1 MPRPRRWRLAY
12 AAGIITCLAFA
23 GRANAQ
29 APAPTPNPNP
39 ADVSEPGG
47 ELQQIT
53 VTGYIIPRVGDG
65 PQPVVSYDRN
75 YIEKTGNQTVT
86 DVIQN
91 LPSAVGNFGPAT
103 TTGFSFSPGSASVR
117 LKGLPENNTLVLV
130 DGRRMPAFPF
140 DQVSTNAV
148 ISFVDLNSIPLAA
161 VDRIEVL
168 NDGGSAIYGTDAIA
182 GVVNV
187 ILKDE
192 YNGAD
197 ILNYYGISQRGDAET
212 YHGSLVGG
220 VSHKFSDT
228 SKLNIV
234 VAFD

>member
-1 MPRPRRWRLAY
+1 MMKFVHMGLGLPAQLAISLVLGVPVF
-12 AAGIITCLAFA
+12 AQTSAG
-23 GRANAQ
+23 
-29 APAPTPNPNP
+29 NPP
-39 ADVSEPGG
+39 PSPEVSQLPQ
-47 ELQQIT
+47 LT

-91 LPSAVGNFGPAT
+91 LPSAVGNFAPAT

-140 DQVSTNAV
+140 DQVTTQAV

-161 VDRIEVL
+161 VDRIEIL
-168 NDGGSAIYGTDAIA
+168 NDGGRATFGTDAIA
-182 GVVNV
+182 GVMNV

-192 YNGAD
+192 YNGVD
-197 ILNYYGISQRGDAET
+197 ILNYYGISQ
-212 YHGSLVGG
+212 
-220 VSHKFSDT
+220 
-228 SKLNIV
+228 
-234 VAFD
+234 